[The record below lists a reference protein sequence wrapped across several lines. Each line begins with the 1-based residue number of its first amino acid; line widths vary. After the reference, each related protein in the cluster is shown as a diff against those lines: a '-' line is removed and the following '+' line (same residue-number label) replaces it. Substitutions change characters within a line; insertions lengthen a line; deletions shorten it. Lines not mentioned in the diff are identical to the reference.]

1 MMPQLIKSEVIKK
14 EVLESGEHDHMS
26 EKSDDSS
33 DSGRLQ
39 MDISSQEDTE
49 EYRNLP
55 VLKPI
60 GRDTPESNFSD
71 EHAFESADHLWQ
83 ALAQHSQCK
92 HNTKSSGQVLT
103 HSVLVNGGNEATQ
116 LLRKMINCRSLG
128 IPFSPQMHLPTTLDQ
143 PMALLKVNFQ
153 RSHPPSQLLN
163 SFLLERPKAD
173 RPPKTTMPE
182 SLRLAGRHRQEDRR
196 RIVASHS
203 RFRRDTRHL
212 RQPLVDRL
220 R

>member
-1 MMPQLIKSEVIKK
+1 MDLSVKRMKTTDSNSRHGQHRSHSVSLGPVSINSMMPQLIKSEVIKK
-14 EVLESGEHDHMS
+14 EVVDSGDNDHMS

-71 EHAFESADHLWQ
+71 EQAFESADQLWQ
-83 ALAQHSQCK
+83 ALAQHSQSEFLIIF
-92 HNTKSSGQVLT
+92 SSFSKLKFLT
-103 HSVLVNGGNEATQ
+103 QFNFPVNGGNEATQ

-128 IPFSPQMHLPTTLDQ
+128 IPFSPQLHLPTTLEQ
-143 PMALLKVNFQ
+143 PMALLKV
-153 RSHPPSQLLN
+153 
-163 SFLLERPKAD
+163 SFRK
-173 RPPKTTMPE
+173 
-182 SLRLAGRHRQEDRR
+182 
-196 RIVASHS
+196 
-203 RFRRDTRHL
+203 F
-212 RQPLVDRL
+212 
-220 R
+220 

>member
-1 MMPQLIKSEVIKK
+1 MDLSVKRMKTTDSSNNRSGQQRSHSVSMKPVTHTNSMMPQLIKSEVIKK
-14 EVLESGEHDHMS
+14 EVMETGDNDHMS

-92 HNTKSSGQVLT
+92 S
-103 HSVLVNGGNEATQ
+103 
-116 LLRKMINCRSLG
+116 I
-128 IPFSPQMHLPTTLDQ
+128 
-143 PMALLKVNFQ
+143 Q
-153 RSHPPSQLLN
+153 RSIDSVNNWNSLFSEWRKRSHSTSSQDDQLPIAGN
-163 SFLLERPKAD
+163 SILTTTPLADHSRSTDGSSQGWCRFVFTLPAHYTIFLL
-173 RPPKTTMPE
+173 
-182 SLRLAGRHRQEDRR
+182 
-196 RIVASHS
+196 
-203 RFRRDTRHL
+203 F
-212 RQPLVDRL
+212 
-220 R
+220 

>member
-1 MMPQLIKSEVIKK
+1 MKTTDSSNNRSGQQRSHSVSMKPVTHTNSMMPQLIKSEVIKK
-14 EVLESGEHDHMS
+14 EVMDTGDNDHMS

-92 HNTKSSGQVLT
+92 S
-103 HSVLVNGGNEATQ
+103 
-116 LLRKMINCRSLG
+116 I
-128 IPFSPQMHLPTTLDQ
+128 
-143 PMALLKVNFQ
+143 Q
-153 RSHPPSQLLN
+153 RSIDSVN
-163 SFLLERPKAD
+163 N
-173 RPPKTTMPE
+173 
-182 SLRLAGRHRQEDRR
+182 
-196 RIVASHS
+196 
-203 RFRRDTRHL
+203 
-212 RQPLVDRL
+212 
-220 R
+220 

>member
-1 MMPQLIKSEVIKK
+1 MDLSVKRMKTTDSNNRHHGQQRSHSVSMAPISINSMMPQLIKSEVIKK
-14 EVLESGEHDHMS
+14 EVMDSGDNDHMS

-71 EHAFESADHLWQ
+71 EHAFESADQLWQ

-92 HNTKSSGQVLT
+92 H
-103 HSVLVNGGNEATQ
+103 SVL
-116 LLRKMINCRSLG
+116 R
-128 IPFSPQMHLPTTLDQ
+128 FSC
-143 PMALLKVNFQ
+143 
-153 RSHPPSQLLN
+153 S
-163 SFLLERPKAD
+163 
-173 RPPKTTMPE
+173 
-182 SLRLAGRHRQEDRR
+182 
-196 RIVASHS
+196 
-203 RFRRDTRHL
+203 
-212 RQPLVDRL
+212 
-220 R
+220 

>member
-1 MMPQLIKSEVIKK
+1 MKTTDSSNNRSGQQRSHSVSMKPVTHTNSMMPQLIKSEVIKK
-14 EVLESGEHDHMS
+14 EVMDTGDNDHMS

-92 HNTKSSGQVLT
+92 SIKRSID
-103 HSVLVNGGNEATQ
+103 SVNN
-116 LLRKMINCRSLG
+116 
-128 IPFSPQMHLPTTLDQ
+128 
-143 PMALLKVNFQ
+143 
-153 RSHPPSQLLN
+153 
-163 SFLLERPKAD
+163 
-173 RPPKTTMPE
+173 
-182 SLRLAGRHRQEDRR
+182 
-196 RIVASHS
+196 
-203 RFRRDTRHL
+203 
-212 RQPLVDRL
+212 
-220 R
+220 

>member
-1 MMPQLIKSEVIKK
+1 MDLSVKRMKTTDSSNNRSGQQRSHSVSMKPVTHTNSMMPQLIKSEVIKK
-14 EVLESGEHDHMS
+14 EVMDTGDNDHMS

-92 HNTKSSGQVLT
+92 S
-103 HSVLVNGGNEATQ
+103 
-116 LLRKMINCRSLG
+116 I
-128 IPFSPQMHLPTTLDQ
+128 
-143 PMALLKVNFQ
+143 Q
-153 RSHPPSQLLN
+153 RSIDSVN
-163 SFLLERPKAD
+163 N
-173 RPPKTTMPE
+173 
-182 SLRLAGRHRQEDRR
+182 
-196 RIVASHS
+196 
-203 RFRRDTRHL
+203 
-212 RQPLVDRL
+212 
-220 R
+220 